1 MGKLILYHGSKNII
15 KMPIF
20 GFGNKNN
27 DYGMGFYCT
36 ESIELAKEWA
46 CADAGNDGYANKYS
60 FDLSGLSILDLSNGE
75 YNILNWLA
83 ILLDNRNFGITTDI
97 AREGKR
103 FYLKKFRPDYK
114 KYDVIKGYRADDSYF
129 SFAKAFLN
137 NTLSLNQLNKAMY
150 LGKLGEQIVPKTKRA
165 FDRLEFLDCAI
176 AEAEIYHPKYLS
188 RDTNAREEYRKESS
202 KAFDRNT
209 VYSIDIIREDWNSD
223 DPRIQRILLK

>member
-1 MGKLILYHGSKNII
+1 MDKLILYHGSKNII
-15 KMPIF
+15 KKPIF

-46 CADAGNDGYANKYS
+46 CADAGNDGYANQYS
-60 FDLSGLSILDLSNGE
+60 FDVNGLSILDLSNGK

-103 FYLKKFRPDYK
+103 FYLKKFLPDYK

-150 LGKLGEQIVPKTKRA
+150 LGKLGEQIVPKTKTA
-165 FDRLEFLDCAI
+165 FDRLEFLDCTI

-202 KAFDRNT
+202 KAFDRNA